1 MSIILLY
8 TPSTFVDPLLLTTS
22 YFSYKR
28 FSLVC
33 RNICERLDSK
43 GQVGKSNYLIGK
55 KYCRKCEVYLY
66 HDDVFCPCCR
76 SQLRTTPHNKK
87 EQTDS

>member
-1 MSIILLY
+1 M
-8 TPSTFVDPLLLTTS
+8 
-22 YFSYKR
+22 
-28 FSLVC
+28 
-33 RNICERLDSK
+33 E
-43 GQVGKSNYLIGK
+43 VGKSNYLIGK